1 MNRWYAPKT
10 PRGSTTRRSTPFSSF
25 ASSPARFWNI
35 LHRTCTLSVGI
46 KRPERED
53 TSGVKKGCLFYPHCS
68 SRLQG
73 TLKFDARV
81 KLISEGRF

>member
-46 KRPERED
+46 KRPEREERVFILP
-53 TSGVKKGCLFYPHCS
+53 TLFQS
-68 SRLQG
+68 SPRH
-73 TLKFDARV
+73 V
-81 KLISEGRF
+81 EV